1 MLVHS
6 LSSHLACYE
15 TGIILEGTYV
25 RAIAG
30 KAPTATLHAITLSL
44 FRKADELVRSRMVPE
59 KPADEQAFLLTDA
72 LAAAKFGISRCEIRP
87 GDTVAVVGLR
97 SWTVMAA
104 IDSEGN

>member
-1 MLVHS
+1 
-6 LSSHLACYE
+6 
-15 TGIILEGTYV
+15 
-25 RAIAG
+25 
-30 KAPTATLHAITLSL
+30 
-44 FRKADELVRSRMVPE
+44 MVPE